1 MKKILTVLAI
11 GGMLSSCGVL
21 RPETSSGVVDAGRS
35 EFLTSRTG
43 SSFAPIGELKAS
55 AMRDASE
62 HCRYAQKSMQVLGV
76 KETPMSFGIYPQVE
90 VTFTCK

>member
-1 MKKILTVLAI
+1 MKTILSVLVI
-11 GGMLSSCGVL
+11 GMLSGCGVL
-21 RPETSSGVVDAGRS
+21 RPETSSGVVDAGRG

-43 SSFAPIGELKAS
+43 SSLAPIGELKAS

-62 HCRYAQKSMQVLGV
+62 HCRYAQKSMQVIGL